1 MLTSVSKVFKHQQAT
16 GQKVTV
22 EEFIR
27 YVEEINEPAFEYQH
41 KRPMTQSEKDQ
52 AKEAKLT
59 ARTLVEVKNVIK
71 SIIRQSQKYIR
82 SDAYVIWRM
91 ASILNDQKE
100 FDAFH
105 IKKENEIRFSHGGAL
120 PSDSEIVAAIT
131 CGILEEAHKEYRHIF
146 DYN

>member
-1 MLTSVSKVFKHQQAT
+1 
-16 GQKVTV
+16 
-22 EEFIR
+22 
-27 YVEEINEPAFEYQH
+27 
-41 KRPMTQSEKDQ
+41 MTQSEKDQ
-52 AKEAKLT
+52 AKEAKIT

-91 ASILNDQKE
+91 ASILNDEKE

-120 PSDSEIVAAIT
+120 PTDAEIVAAVA
-131 CGILEEAHKEYRHIF
+131 CGIFEEANKEYRHIY
-146 DYN
+146 DYNQCG